1 MKTALFFGSFNPI
14 HIGHVAIAGYITEFT
29 NTDELWFV
37 VSPQN
42 PLKEKSQL
50 ADNQHR
56 LQMVKLAAS
65 KYSEKIKVCDV
76 EMDMPQ
82 PSYTIDTLKH
92 LVEKYPN
99 REFSVIIG
107 ADSLA
112 SIEKWKNYNELLKKH
127 EILVYPRIGYNLKKL
142 SLNYKVRAINAPII
156 EISSTFIRG
165 MLNNEKDARY
175 FMPEKAYRYL
185 IENKVY

>member
-14 HIGHVAIAGYITEFT
+14 HIGHVAIAGYILEYT

-56 LQMVKLAAS
+56 LKMVKLAANNHS
-65 KYSEKIKVCDV
+65 DKIKVCDV
-76 EMDMPQ
+76 EMEMPR
-82 PSYTIDTLKH
+82 PSYTIDTLNH
-92 LVEKYPN
+92 LCKMYPN
-99 REFSVIIG
+99 REFSVIMG

-112 SIEKWKNYNELLKKH
+112 SIEKWKNYKELLENH
-127 EILVYPRIGYNLKKL
+127 EILVYPRIGYNLEKL
-142 SLNYKVRAINAPII
+142 TSNYRVTGINAPII
-156 EISSTFIRG
+156 EISSTFIRD
-165 MLNNEKDARY
+165 MLKQGKDARY
-175 FMPEKAYRYL
+175 FMPGEAYSHL